1 MKQLSQPAGE
11 HLSKPVCLSHR
22 PVLSAPVCPP
32 GLLQDL
38 AGFRG
43 AAAGPAATCA
53 ADARAR
59 SAETCP
65 GHQEGEQ
72 GAEEG
77 DSQPQP
83 GRGRVPRRGDR
94 VCVKMEPSVF
104 WKGSVCAVKCVWCL
118 CPQSCLIEPWATR
131 GVSLLSPSEG
141 FPVPF
146 PSALF
151 DPAAIGHYVSQPF
164 KNLRQGRPVF
174 APLSALSSPF
184 PMSLASPP
192 LPGTQR

>member
-11 HLSKPVCLSHR
+11 HLSKPVCLSHH

-118 CPQSCLIEPWATR
+118 CPRVNRQLRVGDAAPPEAR
-131 GVSLLSPSEG
+131 GSR
-141 FPVPF
+141 
-146 PSALF
+146 A
-151 DPAAIGHYVSQPF
+151 PAAAQRLVP
-164 KNLRQGRPVF
+164 
-174 APLSALSSPF
+174 ALACPHCSGWGSRAGVA
-184 PMSLASPP
+184 LAV
-192 LPGTQR
+192 